1 MDVAELI
8 DTSVMK
14 FIASPPDERTDLE
27 AFLQHNQTSARN
39 VRSLSRTLMA
49 SDGKCRL
56 LRVLFPPSYQIQV

>member
-14 FIASPPDERTDLE
+14 FIASPPDERTDVE
-27 AFLQHNQTSARN
+27 AFLQQIQTSARN
-39 VRSLSRTLMA
+39 VRSLSRTLIA

-56 LRVLFPPSYQIQV
+56 L